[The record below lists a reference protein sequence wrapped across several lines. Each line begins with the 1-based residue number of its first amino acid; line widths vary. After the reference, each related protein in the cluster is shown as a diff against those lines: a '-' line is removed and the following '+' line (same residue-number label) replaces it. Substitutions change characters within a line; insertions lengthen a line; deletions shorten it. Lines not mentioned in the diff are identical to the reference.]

1 MATTRGKYT
10 RPCDACAVRKVR
22 CNTQN
27 PCDRCIA
34 HKIICSYD
42 RPRRKSGPKRL
53 REKTRAQVDALAK
66 QVAVM
71 VDHSVEPKFTPEQL
85 LPFLH
90 LYQTYYYGIYPVV
103 LVPELSVRIL
113 AVPSDMTAYTL
124 AVSIAAAVSIQI
136 QFLTSPPTLLVVPD
150 GFDPIKFGIETK
162 QMIYQLDL
170 NGTPLVDAVL
180 IYFFMYVHL
189 INVKGGISAGIAY
202 LRQAIATAQ
211 ILRLDVESTYA
222 QLTPARAHVLRKVFY
237 LLLVTERFISISHRM
252 PPILESMIAHPRLAD
267 EEYQQLLNGFGEL
280 VKVFSIPHKLFFDL
294 IIQYGVGLKELRR
307 QWVIDVQFQLQLI
320 EVSDDMSETQKLNL
334 LLLKY
339 WMEML
344 CWHMC
349 NRQGIL
355 VDKTHGFDLL
365 LVLFPIHVAYSF
377 LEDTS
382 SLSLFAF
389 ESNGPGVCIK
399 LCELGIG
406 LCDLISL
413 LHDDES
419 HTRNIAHHCLLLIFS
434 LVTRLRND
442 LTFPNHLYQRIDAM
456 VTHGL
461 SFGVEESTFF

>member
-1 MATTRGKYT
+1 M
-10 RPCDACAVRKVR
+10 
-22 CNTQN
+22 
-27 PCDRCIA
+27 
-34 HKIICSYD
+34 
-42 RPRRKSGPKRL
+42 
-53 REKTRAQVDALAK
+53 DALAK
-66 QVAVM
+66 QVTVM
-71 VDHSVEPKFTPEQL
+71 VDQAIEPIFTPEQL

-103 LVPELSVRIL
+103 LAPELSTRIL
-113 AVPSDMTAYTL
+113 AVPPDMTAYTL
-124 AVSIAAAVSIQI
+124 AVAIAAAISIQL
-136 QFLTSPPTLLVVPD
+136 QFLTSPPTLLNVPI
-150 GFDPIKFGIETK
+150 GFDPIRFGSETK

-211 ILRLDVESTYA
+211 ILRLDVESTYSHLSP
-222 QLTPARAHVLRKVFY
+222 QKAHFLRKVYY

-252 PPILESMIAHPRLAD
+252 PPILESLIAHPRLDD
-267 EEYQQLLNGFGEL
+267 EEYRLLLNGFGEL
-280 VKVFSIPHKLFFDL
+280 VKVFSIPQKLFFDQL
-294 IIQYGVGLKELRR
+294 IQYGVGLKELKRP
-307 QWVIDVQFQLQLI
+307 WVIDVQFQLQLI

-339 WMEML
+339 WMAML

-365 LVLFPIHVAYSF
+365 LVLFPIHVAYQF
-377 LEDTS
+377 LDDTS

-406 LCDLISL
+406 LCDLMALI
-413 LHDDES
+413 DDGES

-434 LVTRLRND
+434 LITRLRND
-442 LTFPNHLYQRIDAM
+442 LTFPNHLYQRIEAM
-456 VTHGL
+456 VALGL
-461 SFGVEESTFF
+461 SFGVDESSFF